1 MAALTR
7 TPAQE
12 EIREILGCK
21 DWFGVFQAS
30 GLAGDA
36 WRPEGSKF
44 GIGFCRGI
52 DGHMCRSL
60 LEKSVDDWLAQ
71 HGVAHKCEP
80 RYPRHPELNPRGS
93 SVPTGCWLTVLSW
106 SA

>member
-1 MAALTR
+1 
-7 TPAQE
+7 
-12 EIREILGCK
+12 
-21 DWFGVFQAS
+21 
-30 GLAGDA
+30 
-36 WRPEGSKF
+36 
-44 GIGFCRGI
+44 
-52 DGHMCRSL
+52 MCRSL